1 MTAKASGARA
11 PLSNWIIVSAFL
23 LPSLLGFIFFVLIP
37 MAATLG
43 MAFTDYSGGF
53 ACAWI
58 GLKNF
63 YFALTSPDFL
73 NALLNTVKFTVVT
86 VIAQIFLGFVFAILL
101 NRKIFGRNFFRAV
114 IFLPVIL
121 SLVAISLVFMV
132 ILNPDKGP
140 VNHYLAYLGL
150 GKIPWLTSP
159 NTALL
164 TIMLVTIWQSFGYYM
179 ILFLS
184 GLQSINV
191 ELYEAA
197 NIDGAGKWQ
206 QLWRITVPMLSP
218 TTFFCVIMAV
228 INSFKVF
235 DSVYV
240 MTGGQLGGG
249 PAGSTTVLV
258 FDIFLNAFAHYRM
271 GYASAEAVILLL
283 IVLIVTI
290 VQYQGQRKWVT
301 YE

>member
-1 MTAKASGARA
+1 MMAARTLKNAS
-11 PLSNWIIVSAFL
+11 WIVVPAFL
-23 LPSLLGFIFFVLIP
+23 LPSFLGFVFFVLIP
-37 MAATLG
+37 MAATIG

-53 ACAWI
+53 SYAWI
-58 GLKNF
+58 GLRNF
-63 YFALTSPDFL
+63 DIAFTSPEFF
-73 NALLNTVKFTVVT
+73 NALINTVKFTVVT
-86 VIAQIFLGFVFAILL
+86 VSAEILLGFVFAILL
-101 NRKIFGRNFFRAV
+101 NRKLFGRNVFRAI

-121 SLVAISLVFMV
+121 SLVAISLAFMV
-132 ILNPDKGP
+132 ILHPEKGP
-140 VNHYLAYLGL
+140 VNHYLSLLGL

-159 NTALL
+159 DTALL
-164 TIMLVTIWQSFGYYM
+164 TIMLVTVWQSFGYYM

-184 GLQSINV
+184 GLQSING

-218 TTFFCVIMAV
+218 TTFFCLIMAV

-235 DSVYV
+235 DSVFV

-258 FDIFLNAFAHYRM
+258 FDIFQNAFAHYRM
-271 GYASAEAVILLL
+271 GYASAEAVVLLL
-283 IVLIVTI
+283 IVLIVTV
-290 VQYQGQRKWVT
+290 VQYRGQKRWVT